1 MIIRRI
7 AALALTAALL
17 AGCEALPAAS
27 SGPELPVG
35 VAEITAAINA
45 RDTSS
50 LATMLCPATRDR
62 LDPLFGLTPAGDN
75 IALRLVNSAV
85 LSQLVIISAVVEDR
99 PDADTAIVRITGEI
113 RRTVDG
119 AKVDEIRRVVGAD
132 GATLP
137 EVPFATVMALLT
149 AADAAAPTEPFEI
162 RIAIATS
169 SGAIRAC

>member
-1 MIIRRI
+1 MNHRRI
-7 AALALTAALL
+7 TAALL

-99 PDADTAIVRITGEI
+99 LRHHGPHPGVDARTQKADKAALQGGQEGTG
-113 RRTVDG
+113 R
-119 AKVDEIRRVVGAD
+119 
-132 GATLP
+132 
-137 EVPFATVMALLT
+137 LL
-149 AADAAAPTEPFEI
+149 
-162 RIAIATS
+162 
-169 SGAIRAC
+169 G